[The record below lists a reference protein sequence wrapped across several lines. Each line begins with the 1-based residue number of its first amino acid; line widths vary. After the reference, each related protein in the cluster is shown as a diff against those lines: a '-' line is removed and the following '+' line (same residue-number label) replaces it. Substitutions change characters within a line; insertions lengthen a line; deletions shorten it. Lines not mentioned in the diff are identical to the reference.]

1 MTQSLALPLAVVL
14 LLGASAPTG
23 GRPSAADPYRANL
36 SCLDRATQVAIRIEN
51 GSRDTNRL
59 RPCG

>member
-1 MTQSLALPLAVVL
+1 MTRSLHLSLVAGHILTAC
-14 LLGASAPTG
+14 APTG
-23 GRPSAADPYRANL
+23 MRTSSAGSDGVNL